1 MKLRVNNQIKEL
13 KKTDVDTPIE
23 LFERTSESTTPV
35 LSGER
40 GEIDS
45 GPDFEQIDS
54 LFNNLASGS
63 SATQVEPVEP
73 AEPDAT
79 TPVEPEEPSASAPTS
94 GEPVEPS
101 ATPVEPDYTQE
112 FNRMSE
118 KEIIDSLNE
127 EVDTVIGHTKNKKDK
142 EDGKIEVQSLSIF
155 SKQL

>member
-23 LFERTSESTTPV
+23 LFERTSESATPA

-45 GPDFEQIDS
+45 GPDFEHIDD
-54 LFNNLASGS
+54 LFNNLESGS
-63 SATQVEPVEP
+63 SVTMVGPVEPV
-73 AEPDAT
+73 EPDAT
-79 TPVEPEEPSASAPTS
+79 TPAEPSASASAPT
-94 GEPVEPS
+94 PVEPDV
-101 ATPVEPDYTQE
+101 APAEPDYTQE